1 MAPRERTPAGA
12 RRRLTALVPGAQRP
26 ASCASSSSAW
36 ARPRVKPGTPL
47 GILLLALA
55 ALGLASAGCDVD
67 FERMLD
73 QAKAEPYEASPFF
86 EDGQSMRRP
95 PSGTV
100 PTTRVTG
107 PRELVTGRTAAGE
120 YVTTLPVTLDE
131 ALLDRGEDRFR
142 IFCRTCHGPLGDGRS
157 AVAENMKLRRPPSLH
172 EQRLQSYPPGRLFRV
187 VSEGYGLMP
196 SYAESLSLED
206 RWAVVAFVRALQ
218 LSQNVP
224 LAELPAPLRE
234 EALPWL

>member
-1 MAPRERTPAGA
+1 
-12 RRRLTALVPGAQRP
+12 
-26 ASCASSSSAW
+26 
-36 ARPRVKPGTPL
+36 VKPR
-47 GILLLALA
+47 LAAPALAGMFLA
-55 ALGLASAGCDVD
+55 ALFLATTGCDVD

-73 QAKAEPYEASPFF
+73 QPKAEPYEASPFF
-86 EDGQSMRRP
+86 DDGQSMRQP

-100 PTTRVTG
+100 PVTRVTG
-107 PRELVTGRTAAGE
+107 PRELVTGRDVAGD
-120 YVTTLPVTLDE
+120 YVDTPPVTLDA

-157 AVAENMKLRRPPSLH
+157 AVAENMKLRKPPSLH
-172 EQRLQSYPPGRLFRV
+172 EPRLRSFPAGRTFRV

-218 LSQNVP
+218 LSQDVP
-224 LAELPAPLRE
+224 LAELPEPLRE
-234 EALPWL
+234 EAQPWL

>member
-1 MAPRERTPAGA
+1 MTTRLATPALAG
-12 RRRLTALVPGAQRP
+12 
-26 ASCASSSSAW
+26 
-36 ARPRVKPGTPL
+36 
-47 GILLLALA
+47 LLLA
-55 ALGLASAGCDVD
+55 ALFPATTGCDVD

-73 QAKAEPYEASPFF
+73 QPKAEPYEASPFF
-86 EDGQSMRRP
+86 DDGQSMRQP
-95 PSGTV
+95 PRGTV
-100 PTTRVTG
+100 PVTRVTG
-107 PRELVTGRTAAGE
+107 PRELVTGRNAAGD
-120 YVTTLPVTLDE
+120 YVDTLPVTLDA

-157 AVAENMKLRRPPSLH
+157 AVAENMKLRKPPSLH
-172 EQRLQSYPPGRLFRV
+172 EPRLRSFPAGRMFRV

-218 LSQNVP
+218 LSQDVP

-234 EALPWL
+234 EAQPWLL

>member
-1 MAPRERTPAGA
+1 MIIP
-12 RRRLTALVPGAQRP
+12 
-26 ASCASSSSAW
+26 
-36 ARPRVKPGTPL
+36 
-47 GILLLALA
+47 
-55 ALGLASAGCDVD
+55 LASAHRRLRSGLWLGALALGSQGCDVD

-73 QAKAEPYEASPFF
+73 QFKAEPYEASPYFQ
-86 EDGQSMRRP
+86 DGQSMRHP

-100 PTTRVTG
+100 PVSRVTG
-107 PRELVTGRTAAGE
+107 PPELVSGRTATGQ
-120 YVTTLPVTLDE
+120 YTSTIPVPLDA

-157 AVAENMKLRRPPSLH
+157 AVAENMKLRKPPSLH
-172 EQRLQSYPPGRLFRV
+172 EPRLRDYPDGRLFRV

-196 SYAESLSLED
+196 SYAESLSLRD

-218 LSQNVP
+218 LSQSVP

-234 EALPWL
+234 EAQPWL